1 MFKLSS
7 IVSII
12 KVPTL
17 TIFVENHLSS
27 QSTVMWHAICQLYY
41 YSLSN
46 TVTLCF
52 LNPQSIFIVCLHRFT
67 PSGTLRAASL
77 ASAVKETW
85 TDWQSNAVDRN
96 LKVHLYSTNLDF
108 AYPNRGEQTI
118 LLNYSFLTVWLQRM
132 FHLKFIR
139 NCVEPIIVILKWC
152 CIGNKAFMMWLKYR
166 HSALNQGV

>member
-17 TIFVENHLSS
+17 TIFAENHLSS

-67 PSGTLRAASL
+67 PSGTPRAASL

-85 TDWQSNAVDRN
+85 TDWQSNVVNRN

-108 AYPNRGEQTI
+108 T
-118 LLNYSFLTVWLQRM
+118 FLTVWLQRM
-132 FHLKFIR
+132 FHLKFIW
-139 NCVEPIIVILKWC
+139 NCVEPIIVILKMVLHWKWSNHDV
-152 CIGNKAFMMWLKYR
+152 IG
-166 HSALNQGV
+166 V